1 MGVMG
6 SGLHILLVEDHED
19 TSRVMTRL
27 LRTLNHE
34 VRTAATVAFAIEMAK
49 SHRFDLV
56 ISDLGLPDRSGL
68 DLMREL
74 KAAYGITG
82 IALTGFGMEADIEK
96 SREAGFA
103 AHLTKPI
110 RIETL
115 ESIIRDLQHPRLD

>member
-34 VRTAATVAFAIEMAK
+34 VRTAATVASAIEMAK